1 MACPGVTWPGVDSHI
16 LVLGVAPGVSEPGL
30 WGVTPGVSEPFGRP
44 GVSSHRLAEGVEIWE
59 KNKKGINYQEPGDWK
74 MASTWIYI
82 FLKIYFN
89 TSMQTLNQI
98 STISKRQWK
107 QEWVREVRPIG
118 QLYTKKTVVPLT
130 DKKDIWEV
138 QRTSEMQGTK
148 LTFLARSHLAPKFS
162 KVKMLG
168 TIKKK
173 R

>member
-1 MACPGVTWPGVDSHI
+1 
-16 LVLGVAPGVSEPGL
+16 
-30 WGVTPGVSEPFGRP
+30 
-44 GVSSHRLAEGVEIWE
+44 
-59 KNKKGINYQEPGDWK
+59 
-74 MASTWIYI
+74 
-82 FLKIYFN
+82 
-89 TSMQTLNQI
+89 MQTLNQI

-107 QEWVREVRPIG
+107 QEWVVEVRPIA
-118 QLYTKKTVVPLT
+118 QLYTKKIVALT

-162 KVKMLG
+162 KVVAKAKMLG